1 MFRKWNRFLAFLLSL
16 ALVITTF
23 GSDLATA
30 KVYAEEGETTIEE
43 AAEPE
48 ESAPEISEEI
58 PEVEEVVEEV
68 PAPAPEEPEEVIDGV
83 DEEVGEEDPENP
95 EGEDPEN
102 PEGEEEVKDPEEEP
116 EAAEGEEKIVTVT
129 YESGFGGSVSKESES
144 IDINKEDA
152 AFEGATATPWND
164 KYTFANWTKDGEVVS
179 EDATFVP
186 AGIEEDTTFKANF
199 KAAENIGE
207 EMPSISESKTTG
219 GISVSVSAPAGLF
232 PKGTTVSI
240 EAIRD
245 DVALATAQEAIP
257 TATAAKGVD
266 ITFNDA
272 DGNEIQPANNKYV
285 SVTMSLAEALEG
297 DNFAVVHDHGDVETI
312 GASISTDGEGNATG
326 ASFAS
331 NEFSVYIIS
340 NQDSGL
346 ERKVENY
353 TFEVYDG
360 SAWNVVSEQS
370 IKSGETLNNP
380 GIPDLESNQEFK
392 GWFIVDGDTWG
403 AEVAFGPKSDIAANA
418 DYKVRAKVTTT
429 YHIVFK
435 GVDGQVVQ
443 VKNVDIDAGQSTD
456 ITLDITVQPKLD
468 TQNFTG
474 WKNLKGDFY
483 ADGALLD
490 ASDPNNAVL
499 VAEIED
505 GFWVNFDSNDGG
517 AGGGASYI
525 PPQFVKMGQKATRPA
540 NPTRGGYVFTDW
552 YTTAECT
559 TKFNFNT
566 SINSATTIFAGWKLG
581 KAPFTVII
589 QKQNLKDDKD
599 ASDAEKTYDYDSS
612 MVITGYDADKE
623 INASMLSAAM
633 GMEFDGFTVNPNFK
647 VVNLKADEGKKI
659 SPKGT
664 TIVYVNYDRDLITY
678 NFYTCEVKRHGS
690 GWSSYYQVENIKAY
704 NPSTFT
710 GLYGQDLSEYGYV
723 WPSERV
729 WHEGKGISDAGSLS
743 GTRMTFLSQFSTL
756 ESLDF
761 YSTDTPEGEHSI
773 NHYAQ
778 NLNGTYPSDPT
789 NSTQNS
795 GYGTWYSSNKYRGF
809 TVKEYSFDKNT
820 WIPTHDG
827 DSFQFGSAY
836 QDWYGTWH
844 YTYTDL
850 YIRYERNYYN
860 FTVASVTEP
869 IDPAHPENITKT
881 TPKEEQVYKLLYEAE
896 LSGKKEEAIALANSL
911 TPPAGYMIKKDG
923 DTVLWKDEAGSE
935 PFEWD
940 QTMPANN
947 ETRAYVVWTKGK
959 YNVTLDLRA
968 DDVVIENDQK
978 TNFKVWYDEKVDK
991 GAITSNFKRAGYEL
1005 VGWFNVS
1012 DNKPYDYGKVRA
1024 DVNLYAKWRKLG
1036 GVKIVY
1042 QEKGTAVVDGET
1054 VTVNGTLPDE
1064 KRDHYTYAAD
1074 STVVVTAG
1082 ATAPAGYT
1090 FIRWELLDKDD
1101 NRVALYYP
1109 NANFTID
1116 DSYIRTRVEGEETIN
1131 EVVLRAFYEKTGA
1144 GTDDVYTTVTYDPGE
1159 GTGTV
1164 TTIST
1169 VTVKGKTHKLR
1180 VNEAIQAW
1188 TADDAAGAGF
1198 AYAGHELIGWNIDKQ
1213 AAKAGEKAIELGEE
1227 YIIAD
1232 NEDNEGNPKDNTLYA
1247 VWKSNK
1253 GAYTIRYYEEYPDFV
1268 GSAPKLL
1275 GEKSYTEI
1283 DPGEVVSVPEGTAEG
1298 QIDWKRPA
1306 GYQGGVASPTSLT
1319 IVASE
1324 YDATGAITNP
1334 QYIDVVY
1341 SPITVTIKVAGKTYT
1356 KTFNGQD
1363 QTVPDE
1369 AGDLGFEV
1377 KEITYSA
1384 TVEESQKIQDSEVAL
1399 RDGLTLSVTGKEVDE
1414 YELSLNP
1421 EMFVCNNTNFEYVT
1435 FETENGKLIITPID
1449 EVIVTIKGNQETKP
1463 YTGKEQSTTGY
1474 DVVSISND
1482 LYTEEDFEYTGDSGA
1497 VGTDVGKYNMGLA
1510 DTDFK
1515 NLSKSFKKVT
1525 FVIEEDGYLEITPR
1539 TVNLTIKGNI
1549 SDPVKKFN
1557 GEKQQ
1562 EKGFKE
1568 FKAEVIEVA
1577 DVETPDFDITAIIY
1591 DENVALAEGIT
1602 PNEYPM
1608 GLEEDMFKLN
1618 PEEKNFVLGEIDLE
1632 DGKLIIVNADEPIAI
1647 SLTAEEIVS
1656 PYNGYTQKYVIRP
1669 GIGVVESE
1677 NPVQATIDKIMG
1689 AIADF
1694 FTIKADAADEDLTF
1708 EYKGNDYTVKD
1719 LVVTAEGRDVGS
1731 YNFTYSEDYKVYLGE
1746 DDVTANFKINDEGLA
1761 EKLTITKAPLTITA
1775 DNKSKVVGGAE
1786 PELTATVTG
1795 LLGEDLAI
1803 KAEYEEMLKD
1813 FYTLNRDAGE
1823 AVGSY
1828 TIHNNKKEQADFAD
1842 INNYEVE
1849 LVNGT
1854 FTITGTTPP
1863 PGPPTPPGPPAPP
1876 TPPATPA
1883 APPAGA
1889 VLGATR
1895 EVEGPQAAVL
1905 GARRGRTEDT
1915 ANTTSRVIAVIIA
1928 AAVAATVL
1936 LTNKK
1941 KEEEEEA

>member
-1 MFRKWNRFLAFLLSL
+1 MFKKWNRILAFLLSL

-30 KVYAEEGETTIEE
+30 KVYAEEGEITIEE

-48 ESAPEISEEI
+48 EPAPEVFEEI

-68 PAPAPEEPEEVIDGV
+68 TPPAVEEPEEVIDGV

-102 PEGEEEVKDPEEEP
+102 PEDEEKDPEEEP
-116 EAAEGEEKIVTVT
+116 EVAEGEEKIVTVT

-186 AGIEEDTTFKANF
+186 ADITEDTTFKANF
-199 KAAENIGE
+199 KAAENIDISE
-207 EMPSISESKTTG
+207 EMPSINESKTTG
-219 GISVSVSAPAGLF
+219 GISVSVSAPEGLF

-240 EAIRD
+240 EAIGD
-245 DVALATAQEAIP
+245 DEALATAQEAIP

-266 ITFNDA
+266 ITFRDA
-272 DGNEIQPANNKYV
+272 DGIEIQPANNKYV
-285 SVTMSLAEALEG
+285 SVTMSLVEALEG

-312 GASISTDGEGNATG
+312 GANISTDGEGNATG

-443 VKNVDIDAGQSTD
+443 VKNVDIDAGQSTQ
-456 ITLDITVQPKLD
+456 ITLDIAVQPKLD

-483 ADGALLD
+483 ADGASLD

-499 VAEIED
+499 TAEIED
-505 GFWVNFDSNDGG
+505 GFWVNFDQNDGG

-525 PPQFVKMGQKATRPA
+525 PPQFVKKGQKATKPA
-540 NPTRGGYVFTDW
+540 DPTRGGYEFTGW
-552 YTTAECT
+552 YTTADCAE
-559 TKFNFNT
+559 KFNFNT
-566 SINSATTIFAGWKLG
+566 SINKATTIYAGWKLG

-612 MVITGYDADKE
+612 MVITGYDADAE
-623 INASMLSAAM
+623 ITASMLSAAM
-633 GMEFDGFTVNPNFK
+633 GKKFDGFTVNPNFK
-647 VVNLKADEGKKI
+647 VENLKADEGNRI

-678 NFYTCEVKRHGS
+678 NFYTCEVNYHY
-690 GWSSYYQVENIKAY
+690 GWGGYYQVENIKAY

-729 WHEGKGISDAGSLS
+729 WHEGKDISDAGSLS

-778 NLNGTYPSDPT
+778 NLNGTYPSAPT
-789 NSTQNS
+789 NTTQDR
-795 GYGTWYSSNKYRGF
+795 GIGTWYSSNKYRGF

-820 WIPTHDG
+820 WTPTHDG

-836 QDWYGTWH
+836 QDWWGNIH
-844 YTYTDL
+844 YNLTDL
-850 YIRYERNYYN
+850 HIRYERNYYN

-869 IDPAHPENITKT
+869 VDPAHPENITKT

-896 LSGKKEEAIALANSL
+896 LSGKKDEAIALANSL

-923 DTVLWKDEAGSE
+923 DTVLWKDEAGRDA
-935 PFEWD
+935 FDWT
-940 QTMPANN
+940 QTMPADN

-968 DDVVIENDQK
+968 DDVVIEQDQA

-991 GAITSNFKRAGYEL
+991 SAITSNFKRAGYEL

-1042 QEKGTAVVDGET
+1042 QEKGTAVVNGET

-1090 FIRWELLDKDD
+1090 FVRWELLDKDD

-1213 AAKAGEKAIELGEE
+1213 AAKAGEVAIVLGET

-1253 GAYTIRYYEEYPDFV
+1253 GAYTIRYYQEYPDFV

-1283 DPGEVVSVPEGTAEG
+1283 DPGKVESVPEGTAEG

-1306 GYQGGVASPTSLT
+1306 GYQSGVASPTSLT

-1341 SPITVTIKVAGKTYT
+1341 SPITVTIKVAGKTYNR
-1356 KTFNGQD
+1356 TFNGQD

-1377 KEITYSA
+1377 KDITYSA
-1384 TVEESQKIQDSEVAL
+1384 DVEESQKIQDSEVAL
-1399 RDGLTLSVTGKEVDE
+1399 RDGITLSVTGKEVDE
-1414 YELSLNP
+1414 YELTLNP

-1435 FETENGKLIITPID
+1435 FETENGKLTILPID
-1449 EVIVTIKGNQETKP
+1449 EVIVTIKGKQETKP
-1463 YTGKEQSTTGY
+1463 YTAKEQSTTGY
-1474 DVVSISND
+1474 EVVSISND
-1482 LYTEEDFEYTGDSGA
+1482 LYTEEDFDYTGDSGA

-1510 DTDFK
+1510 DTDFE
-1515 NLSKSFKKVT
+1515 NLSENFTKVT
-1525 FVIEEDGYLEITPR
+1525 FVIEEDGYLEITAR

-1577 DVETPDFDITAIIY
+1577 DVETPDFDITTIIY

-1608 GLEEDMFKLN
+1608 GLKKEMFTLD
-1618 PEEKNFVLGEIDLE
+1618 PEEKNFVLGEIDLV

-1669 GIGVVESE
+1669 GIGVVESQ
-1677 NPVQATIDKIMG
+1677 NPVQATVDKIMG
-1689 AIADF
+1689 AIASF
-1694 FTIKADAADEDLTF
+1694 FTIKADAADSDLTF
-1708 EYKGNDYTVKD
+1708 EYKGEEYTVKD
-1719 LVVTAEGRDVGS
+1719 LVVTAEGKDVGS
-1731 YNFTYSEDYKVYLGE
+1731 YDFAYSEDYKVFLGE
-1746 DDVTANFKINDEGLA
+1746 DDVTENFEINDEGLA
-1761 EKLTITKAPLTITA
+1761 QKLTITKAKLTITA
-1775 DNKSKVVGGAE
+1775 DNKSKVVNAAE

-1795 LLGEDLAI
+1795 LVGEDAGI
-1803 KAEYEEMLKD
+1803 NLKD
-1813 FYTLNRDAGE
+1813 AYYSLNRDSGE
-1823 AVGSY
+1823 TVGSY
-1828 TIHNNKKEQADFAD
+1828 TIHTTKVEQPTFEDK
-1842 INNYEVE
+1842 NYEVE

-1854 FTITGTTPP
+1854 FTITGTTPTP
-1863 PGPPTPPGPPAPP
+1863 TPTPPTPTP
-1876 TPPATPA
+1876 TPTTPA
-1883 APPAGA
+1883 APPAAPAGA

-1895 EVEGPQAAVL
+1895 EVAAPQAAVL
-1905 GARRGRTEDT
+1905 GARRGRTEDS
-1915 ANTTSRVIAVIIA
+1915 ANTASRVIAVIIA

-1936 LTNKK
+1936 LTKK
-1941 KEEEEEA
+1941 KNEEEEEA